1 MNFFTSCGFNPTL
14 VRLRPGTD
22 RHARGIPSS
31 FNPTL
36 VRLRPLIHLPDPTA
50 YPMFQSHAGSIEAPA
65 REERTTPDR
74 TFQSH
79 AGSIEASP
87 LPRLAARPAHSFNPT
102 LVRLR
107 PPEARCGPSPT
118 PPFQSHAGS
127 IEAPLQGLEGR
138 QDYRFQSHAGS
149 IEAHPRHARLAPPI
163 ECFNPTL
170 VRLRRPS
177 LHQPTFEGPS
187 FNPTLVRL
195 RREGCR
201 GVVVVPESVSIPR
214 WFD

>member
-127 IEAPLQGLEGR
+127 IEARGVPGGGG
-138 QDYRFQSHAGS
+138 GS
-149 IEAHPRHARLAPPI
+149 GKR
-163 ECFNPTL
+163 FNPTL
-170 VRLRRPS
+170 VRLRLLWP
-177 LHQPTFEGPS
+177 LGTIKM
-187 FNPTLVRL
+187 TWK
-195 RREGCR
+195 
-201 GVVVVPESVSIPR
+201 VSIPR